1 MILKDMFRPMYRYL
15 LYLKSTYKFYRI
27 KNKRCSIDVLN
38 STETIHYIINNRCSV
53 SRFGDGELSLVLKG
67 EFGEEFH
74 SNFQSFNP
82 ELSKRLAD
90 ILSYKNPAPNHIVGL
105 PACGFGFGTSRF
117 KWNIAEYW
125 NRYMYTY
132 IDKILMLSNTQHF
145 YCDTNFTRFYMDYS
159 DSSWCKD
166 YVEQLKSIWNDRNI
180 IFVEGETTRL
190 GAGNDLFSTAKS
202 VRRILCPPK
211 NAIDRYDDI
220 IKAIRQHASKDDL
233 LIIAL
238 GMTATVMAYD
248 LAKEGYQALDLGHID
263 IEYEWYL
270 MKVKEKCPVKNKYIG
285 EINGGDCVED
295 ILDKKYNKQII
306 KIIKKMETVL

>member
-1 MILKDMFRPMYRYL
+1 MNIKDIFRPPYRYV
-15 LYLKSTYKFYRI
+15 LYLKSKVLFKQIDR
-27 KNKRCSIDVLN
+27 KRNALKVLN
-38 STETIHYIINNRCSV
+38 STETAKYIRDNHCSI

-74 SNFQSFNP
+74 SNFQTFNP
-82 ELSKRLAD
+82 ELSKRLAS
-90 ILSYKNPAPNHIVGL
+90 ILAYKDPAPNHIVGL
-105 PACGFGFGTSRF
+105 PACGFSFGTSRF

-125 NRYMYTY
+125 NRYMFTY
-132 IDKILMLSNTQHF
+132 IDKILKLSNSEHS

-159 DSSWCKD
+159 DATWCKE
-166 YVEQLKSIWNDRNI
+166 YVEQLKEIWNDRNI

-190 GAGNDLFSTAKS
+190 GAGNDLFSSAKS
-202 VRRILCPPK
+202 IRRILCPPK

-220 IKAIRQHASKDDL
+220 MNAIRQHASKDDL

-263 IEYEWYL
+263 IEYEWYR
-270 MKVKEKCPVKNKYIG
+270 MGAKDKVAITGKFTNENA
-285 EINGGDCVED
+285 NGKTSIADGSDEY
-295 ILDKKYNKQII
+295 KSQII
-306 KIIKKMETVL
+306 SKVF